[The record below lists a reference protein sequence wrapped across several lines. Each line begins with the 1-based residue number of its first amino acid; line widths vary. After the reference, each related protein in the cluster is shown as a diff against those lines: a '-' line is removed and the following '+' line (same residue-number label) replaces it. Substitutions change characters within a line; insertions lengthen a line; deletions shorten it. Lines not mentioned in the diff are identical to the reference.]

1 MKQSILILPSGGGTD
16 HIIEEANIMRLI
28 LKLPV
33 RVVSMHRPTK
43 ATLEANLEID
53 GLINSYG
60 YEFFKGFKYV
70 SDSRRRWR
78 ENVEETIDC
87 GEYKRLHILTHPFWY
102 HENERNLKETIC
114 DFVNNA
120 NRERYDVLEKNITN
134 LNEIMDPAEIVE

>member
-1 MKQSILILPSGGGTD
+1 
-16 HIIEEANIMRLI
+16 MRSI
-28 LKLPV
+28 LKLPIH
-33 RVVSMHRPTK
+33 VVSMHRPTK
-43 ATLEANLEID
+43 ATLEADLKID

-70 SDSRRRWR
+70 SDSRRKWR
-78 ENVEETIDC
+78 ENVEGIIDC

-102 HENERNLKETIC
+102 HENERNLKETIY
-114 DFVNNA
+114 DFVNKA